1 MVPEAMNCHVIT
13 EQESSLKQSK
23 VLIVEDEEDTREA
36 FCALIGDAGYQAYP
50 AENYDQAIAVV
61 DSSIDLALLDIY
73 LAGRSGLEI
82 LDYIKENHPDCP
94 VVMISGDTDKENTIA
109 ALRRGAVEY
118 LEKPV
123 QPQKL
128 LNTIKH
134 WINFHSIQQGNP
146 GLKDFQAMHQLLQ
159 ESELQTR
166 LANDRLS
173 FMLASTSAV
182 IYASKASGDYGITFI
197 SDNIMRMCGYDADSI
212 INDPAF
218 RISRIHPGD
227 RASVKMEL
235 ERGLNL
241 GKNHFEY
248 RFRHKEGHYFWVS
261 DDVRLEQD
269 KDGQPEFLGFWA
281 DITRRKQAED
291 KIREMAYIDTLTGL
305 PNRSLYYDRLQQA
318 IAQAHRNQATMAVL
332 FMDLDYFKPINDELG
347 HEWGDQALVEVGT
360 RLEKCIRE
368 TDTVARIGGD
378 EFSIILQNLDS
389 EESAC
394 KMAEKVIACISKPML
409 LKDSQYVLGISIGIC
424 IESEQRSNVETLMRI
439 ADEGMYKAK
448 AAGRNRYYVYHASGQ
463 GLPDEMKIVLGL
475 EKSLRQ
481 ALSKNELLI
490 YYQPKVGLKDGTI
503 IGTHALLRWNSPD
516 SGIVLPDQFL
526 PLAIK
531 SGLINPIGEWVLQ
544 HACSQNRAWQEQG
557 IPTVPVSVNI
567 TAEQLRHAGFADSVA
582 RILDDCDLGVEMLQL
597 EISASDLM
605 HYSTVCIQTLNE
617 LNDLGVKITICN
629 FGTGSFSLQTLEA
642 LPVHELKMNRA
653 LVKQIGEDS
662 DSDNI
667 ASAIIALG
675 HTLNHK
681 VVAEGVETKSQ
692 LEFFRENNTDA
703 MLGYLASPPVSA
715 VEIAR
720 QLKAQKLNIDGGKT

>member
-1 MVPEAMNCHVIT
+1 LIQNR
-13 EQESSLKQSK
+13 
-23 VLIVEDEEDTREA
+23 VLIVEDDEATREA
-36 FCALIGDAGYQAYP
+36 YCALIGDAGYLACQ
-50 AENYDQAIAVV
+50 AENYDQAIAAV

-73 LAGRSGLEI
+73 LAGKSGLEI
-82 LDYIKENHPDCP
+82 LDYIKENHPNCP
-94 VVMISGDTDKENTIA
+94 VVLISGDTDKENTLA

-146 GLKDFQAMHQLLQ
+146 DLKDFQEMHQLLQ
-159 ESELQTR
+159 ESELQAR

-182 IYASKASGDYGITFI
+182 IYASKTTGDYGITFI
-197 SDNIMRMCGYDADSI
+197 SDNIMRMCGYDAESI

-218 RISRIHPGD
+218 RQSRIHPGD

-261 DDVRLEQD
+261 DDIRLEQD

-318 IAQAHRNQATMAVL
+318 IAQAHRNQTTMAVL

-347 HEWGDQALVEVGT
+347 HEWGDRALVEVGN
-360 RLEKCIRE
+360 RLEQCIRE

-378 EFSIILQNLDS
+378 EFSIILQNLHS

-394 KMAEKVIACISKPML
+394 KMADKVIACISKPML
-409 LKDSQYVLGISIGIC
+409 LKNSQYVLGISIGIC
-424 IESEQRSNVETLMRI
+424 VESEQRSNVETLMRM
-439 ADEGMYKAK
+439 ADESMYKAK
-448 AAGRNRYYVYHASGQ
+448 AAGRNRYCVYHASGQ
-463 GLPDEMKIVLGL
+463 GLPDDMKEMLDM
-475 EKSLRQ
+475 EKALRQ
-481 ALSKNELLI
+481 ALSKNEFLI
-490 YYQPKVGLKDGTI
+490 YYQPKVELKDGII
-503 IGTHALLRWNSPD
+503 IGTHALLRWNSPN
-516 SGIVLPDQFL
+516 SGMVLPDQFL
-526 PLAIK
+526 PLAVK
-531 SGLINPIGEWVLQ
+531 TGLINSIVEWVLKN
-544 HACSQNRAWQEQG
+544 ACNQNSAWQEQG
-557 IPTVPVSVNI
+557 IPSVPVSVSI
-567 TAEQLRHAGFADSVA
+567 TVEQLKDAGFADSIA
-582 RILDDCDLGVEMLQL
+582 QILDDCNVAAEMLQL
-597 EISASDLM
+597 EISASDVM
-605 HYSTVCIQTLNE
+605 HYSAGCMQALNE
-617 LNDLGVKITICN
+617 LNDLGVKITVCN
-629 FGTGSFSLQTLEA
+629 FGTDSFSLQTLET

-653 LVKQIGEDS
+653 LVKHIGENS

-667 ASAIIALG
+667 ASAIIVLG

-681 VVAEGVETKSQ
+681 VVAEGVETQNQ

-703 MLGYLASPPVSA
+703 MVGYLASPPVSA

-720 QLKAQKLNIDGGKT
+720 QLKSQKLNIDGG